1 MQKTI
6 PITCCILLQCCLF
19 IACGSSRVS
28 FTNARIEYQD
38 RPIAIDTETPRFS
51 WNYEGNP
58 SFIQEKYKIVV
69 GTSKEGLGNEWA
81 SGEIVSPLMQTEATI
96 KLKPHTNYYWQIQA
110 WDANTGKK
118 VTSPIYK
125 FETAKMLPSDWTAQ
139 WINDGKDKDDTS
151 VPILR
156 KYFEAKATPKTAR
169 LYMSAA
175 AYGLMKINGRR
186 VASASLNPGYTQYD
200 KRNLYDTYDVTALIK
215 KGRNELMAVLGNGFY
230 NEIEKNAVWDFEKAQ
245 WRDRPRMIC
254 ELRLT
259 YTDGTIQTV
268 NSDAT
273 WETTTDGPYLRNNI
287 YSGDTYDARKEV
299 LSEAHWQPAQIAE
312 APSPLLKAQQMPR
325 VEVNKVYQPVSVKAF
340 GDSVYLYDFGTNM
353 SGFCRLKIKG
363 EAGTRL
369 SVQHGELLKPDG
381 RLEMR
386 NIDIYYFRQPGLECQ
401 TDVYYLNGEENILQP
416 EFCYH
421 GFRYV
426 EIKSS
431 KPIQLTEKNAEALF
445 VYTDLKPVGSFE
457 CSCDTLNILWKM
469 INQSY
474 LSNYVSIPTDC
485 PQREKNGWTADAHV
499 SSDIGL
505 LNFDGITAYEK
516 WIDDMIDNQKEDGQ
530 ITCIIPSSG
539 WGMDVGPVWDAA
551 LFIIPMQLY
560 KYYGT
565 DKYIKKIIPACERY
579 LSFLKTRET
588 AEGTINYG
596 LGDWVFYKTQTPNE
610 YTSTCYY
617 YLQNLYLS
625 QFKEITGQDNH
636 KYAEKANTLKQLINQ
651 KFFNADKGLYSNG
664 SEAAQALALY
674 LDIVPEDYENKVAAS
689 LSRLIHESNGH
700 LDFGILG
707 SKTVLRV
714 LAKYGYVDQALDM
727 ALKKDA
733 PSWANWV
740 EKGYTTPIETWILSP
755 EFRDASTNHVFL
767 GDINAWMYNYLAG
780 INYDDV
786 RPGFRHI
793 LIEPYFPKRLS
804 WVKASYQSP
813 SGLIYSEWKRTDNGI
828 KIKVYIPV
836 NTTVTITL
844 KGEKQ
849 EVSAGNHEFFIP
861 N

>member
-1 MQKTI
+1 M
-6 PITCCILLQCCLF
+6 LLLCCLF
-19 IACGSSRVS
+19 IACSSPQVS
-28 FTNARIEYQD
+28 FTNVRIEYQD
-38 RPIAIDTETPRFS
+38 HPLAIDTETPRFS
-51 WNYEGNP
+51 WNYEGDP
-58 SFIQEKYKIVV
+58 AFIQGKYKIDV
-69 GTSKEGLGNEWA
+69 GTSKERLGDEWT
-81 SGEIVSPLMQTEATI
+81 SGEIVSTLMQTEATI
-96 KLKPHTNYYWQIQA
+96 KLKPHTNYYWQVQA

-118 VTSPIYK
+118 VTSPIYE
-125 FETAKMLPSDWTAQ
+125 FETAKMSPSDWTAQ
-139 WINDGKDKDDTS
+139 WISDGKDKNDTS

-156 KYFEAKATPKTAR
+156 KYFEVKTTPKKAR

-175 AYGLMKINGRR
+175 AYGLMKINGQR
-186 VASASLNPGYTQYD
+186 VSSTSLNPGYTHYD

-215 KGRNELMAVLGNGFY
+215 KGSNELMAVLGNGFY

-245 WRDRPRMIC
+245 WRGRPRMIC
-254 ELRLT
+254 ELHLT
-259 YTDGTIQTV
+259 YADGTVQTI
-268 NSDAT
+268 NSDTT
-273 WETTTDGPYLRNNI
+273 WETTTDGPYRRNNI
-287 YSGDTYDARKEV
+287 YSGDTYDARREN
-299 LSEAHWQPAQIAE
+299 LSEAHWQQARKAE
-312 APSPLLKAQQMPR
+312 APSSLLKAQQMPR

-386 NIDIYYFRQPGLECQ
+386 NLDIYYFRQPGLECQ

-426 EIKSS
+426 EIKST
-431 KPIQLTEKNAEALF
+431 KPIHLTEKNAEALF

-530 ITCIIPSSG
+530 ITSIIPSSG

-625 QFKEITGQDNH
+625 QFKEIAKQDNSE
-636 KYAEKANTLKQLINQ
+636 YAEKAKALKQLINQ
-651 KFFNADKGLYSNG
+651 KFFNADKSLYSNG

-674 LDIVPEDYENKVAAS
+674 LGIVPKEHENKVAAN
-689 LSRLIHESNGH
+689 LSRLIHESNDH

-707 SKTVLRV
+707 SKTVLRM
-714 LAKYGYVDQALDM
+714 LAKYGYIDQAIDM

-733 PSWANWV
+733 PSWANWI

-780 INYDDV
+780 INYDDAQ
-786 RPGFRHI
+786 PGFRHI
-793 LIEPYFPKRLS
+793 QIEPYFPRQLS

-813 SGLIYSEWKRTDNGI
+813 SGLISNEWKRTGNGI
-828 KIKVYIPV
+828 KIKVGIPV
-836 NTTVTITL
+836 NTTATITL
-844 KGEKQ
+844 KGKKHEIG
-849 EVSAGNHEFFIP
+849 AGNHEFSIP
-861 N
+861 D